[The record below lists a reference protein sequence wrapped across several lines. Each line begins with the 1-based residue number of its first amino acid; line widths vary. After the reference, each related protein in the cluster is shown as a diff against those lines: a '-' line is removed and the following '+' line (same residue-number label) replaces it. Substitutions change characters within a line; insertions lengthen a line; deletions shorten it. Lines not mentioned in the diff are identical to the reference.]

1 MGPKSNVTRARM
13 SYTASALHRLAVHR
27 SNSSGSPPAWPQHK
41 ILCETFDKLFRTVY
55 TAPYILLEYLWN
67 GTDLLLSDLAIV
79 RFGNRLF
86 RRGNLIIFEET
97 VFTEKTGL
105 RD

>member
-13 SYTASALHRLAVHR
+13 SYTASALHRLPVHR
-27 SNSSGSPPAWPQHK
+27 SNSSGSLLPGRSTRFS
-41 ILCETFDKLFRTVY
+41 CETFDKLFRTVY

-97 VFTEKTGL
+97 IFTEKTGL